1 MKNNLTSKKEAFG
14 FGALIQ
20 ITRNIFNTLKPGI
33 KWWFFKES
41 FKWHINCYL
50 YFWKLPKLL
59 EHSLD
64 ALEASES
71 MRAETDKAYEKLDE
85 RVEYIM
91 EGVVDNIWADHL
103 FGIKYDNKNYREE
116 SSLSDAERK
125 EVHTEI
131 KNKYEQYQVPCP
143 DEYLTQDEAWDRA
156 EIAHENSMLAWSG
169 GPNYD
174 DRPDVVYA
182 AKHFIKK
189 NKIVSKYSG
198 DWGDND

>member
-1 MKNNLTSKKEAFG
+1 MTINTKKGAFG
-14 FGALIQ
+14 FGALVQ
-20 ITRNIFNTLKPGI
+20 KTRNIFNTLKPGY
-33 KWWFFKES
+33 KWWLFQES
-41 FKWHINCYL
+41 FKWHFHCYL
-50 YFWKLPKLL
+50 FFWRLPTLYQ
-59 EHSLD
+59 HCLD
-64 ALEASES
+64 AFEASES

-91 EGVVDNIWADHL
+91 EGVADGIWSDKL
-103 FGIKYDNKNYREE
+103 FTIKYDTKNYREE

-156 EIAHENSMLAWSG
+156 EIAHEDSMLAWSG

-174 DRPDVVYA
+174 DRSDIVCKANYILKKYKVRSMYA
-182 AKHFIKK
+182 
-189 NKIVSKYSG
+189 G
-198 DWGDND
+198 DWGNND